1 MGLAPGVADE
11 PVPLGVAGV
20 PVALDFVALGF
31 VVLGLVLLGLVELGP
46 VLGPADP
53 DGLAVGLGSEVGVSE
68 GLGALLARAVSH

>member
-31 VVLGLVLLGLVELGP
+31 VVLGLVELGP

-53 DGLAVGLGSEVGVSE
+53 DGLAVGLGSEVGVPE

>member
-11 PVPLGVAGV
+11 PVPPGVAGV
-20 PVALDFVALGF
+20 PVALGF
-31 VVLGLVLLGLVELGP
+31 VVLGFVELGP

-53 DGLAVGLGSEVGVSE
+53 DGLAVGLGSEVGVPE

>member
-20 PVALDFVALGF
+20 PVALDF

-53 DGLAVGLGSEVGVSE
+53 DGLAVGLGSEVGVPE

>member
-20 PVALDFVALGF
+20 PVALGLVP
-31 VVLGLVLLGLVELGP
+31 LGLCGAVGVVVGLGP

-53 DGLAVGLGSEVGVSE
+53 DGLAVGLGSEVGVPE
-68 GLGALLARAVSH
+68 GLGALLARAVGH